1 MYTYIYKIYIRR
13 AVVEDE
19 TNLTEEE
26 VQESREEVNE
36 NEETSGSKGTFNSFN
51 LNCFRIKYY

>member
-19 TNLTEEE
+19 TNLAEEE

-36 NEETSGSKGTFNSFN
+36 NEETSGAKGTFLSFN
-51 LNCFRIKYY
+51 PNRFRVKYY